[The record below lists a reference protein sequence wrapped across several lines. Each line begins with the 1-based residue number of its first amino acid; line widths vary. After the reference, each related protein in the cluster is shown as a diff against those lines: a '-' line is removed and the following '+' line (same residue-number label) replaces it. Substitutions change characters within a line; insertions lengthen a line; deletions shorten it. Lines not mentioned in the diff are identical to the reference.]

1 MPNDTEGANR
11 LILIGVPHVPVDAIV
26 SSNKLSG
33 INKIMPVN
41 MLESVVVPSDEGY
54 AVVALGEVPGVFGH
68 SCPLHVSVDDDSA
81 EGTCCTKCRAEDR
94 VDWFCV

>member
-11 LILIGVPHVPVDAIV
+11 LMLIGVPHVPVDASV

-33 INKIMPVN
+33 ISKIVHVS
-41 MLESVVVPSDEGY
+41 MLESVVVSSDEGY

-68 SCPLHVSVDDDSA
+68 P
-81 EGTCCTKCRAEDR
+81 
-94 VDWFCV
+94 